1 MSHFPNSSLYHKLAR
16 TRRICEDAMVH
27 PEQTQELNEYI
38 YIIYI
43 YICVCVLYHVYIPSE
58 AEETIAR
65 NYASQGDKLRI
76 FCVRLLLNN
85 GQLFNA
91 WNPPDVDL
99 LRLLFP
105 LQSESENVSR
115 QQKVHLSL
123 HSLLLPV
130 GFQLQDNCNSP

>member
-1 MSHFPNSSLYHKLAR
+1 MHMKIHVY
-16 TRRICEDAMVH
+16 
-27 PEQTQELNEYI
+27 
-38 YIIYI
+38 
-43 YICVCVLYHVYIPSE
+43 VLYHVYIPSE

-130 GFQLQDNCNSP
+130 GIQLLDNFNSP